1 MFLVSFKQLSWGYSI
16 APTFRKNMKFWDW
29 GLELELDNLQYIP
42 SWTKLRKSKMVMV
55 VMKTKR
61 GRSTKEGAFSLV
73 LNIIGIGKVSHQM
86 NS

>member
-1 MFLVSFKQLSWGYSI
+1 
-16 APTFRKNMKFWDW
+16 
-29 GLELELDNLQYIP
+29 
-42 SWTKLRKSKMVMV
+42 MVMV